1 MRTHN
6 YLCRINDDQWIDL
19 MKIKSLDKRSFN
31 SLIQEGCRLVVKEK
45 LGIISKQRKQRNSLN
60 NMFLNEA
67 WGNIID
73 LENKSRINLNFEFKG
88 FNSKKLTVGK
98 RLRNSIFN

>member
-31 SLIQEGCRLVVKEK
+31 SLIQEGCRLVVPKNSYYV
-45 LGIISKQRKQRNSLN
+45 LGDNRDNSLDSRFDEVGFISKSAIMHKVFFIYWS
-60 NMFLNEA
+60 FV
-67 WGNIID
+67 
-73 LENKSRINLNFEFKG
+73 KKYSRMG
-88 FNSKKLTVGK
+88 
-98 RLRNSIFN
+98 IFVK